1 MGILEEIREYFAS
14 TQNGAREIKTLPKEY
29 SAMVIRDNEGYGV
42 AIEFDDIRDISEK
55 FANSRLFSRT
65 LAIGGIEKKYLIL
78 SCMLDSLRYEFATV
92 CAQFVEPGID
102 GMDRKNLMSEP
113 LEWWKKWRELM
124 GNTISNK
131 EAYSVIAEMMVLDD
145 LYTQDNTVEWTAVN
159 SGSHDIEGNESS
171 YEVKSTVKRYGATI
185 TISGQHQLQSLKRLQ
200 LYFCRLEQ
208 SRTGISINDM
218 KDRLVADGYDKDKI
232 EQQLYQLGYERGAS
246 IREEKYKVLEK
257 RKYEVDDTFPKIT
270 KASFKDDHIPESIT
284 QLHIPLIWMAWN
296 ILYGD
301 PGRKE
306 MFRVIETFS
315 GIGSQAKALTR
326 IGKPFEI
333 VNTADWDINAI
344 LAYCLIHK
352 GKIDINKYADISDED
367 VTNFLKGLSLSSDG
381 KKPMSDEAFRRM
393 PMHLKRRLYAA
404 IKETRN
410 MVSITDVMGSDI
422 PDNIDLFTYSFPCQ
436 DLSLCGCWHGNKSG
450 IARDAHNRSGML
462 WEVER
467 ILLEMNEMGKELP
480 RFLLMEN
487 VTNILSKPH
496 AADFGDWKETLENL
510 GYYNKIYRLNAQN
523 FGIPQK
529 RERAYMISILCKNNA
544 ETIAQVEK
552 YFEEH
557 NLEKDEA
564 TRLKQRNLRLKDILC
579 LDYDDV
585 PRYKEEADASK
596 PNDTPS
602 RRKIW
607 EDNELLYDGKEI
619 RDIVVNTV
627 TTKQDRNPNSGLI
640 IYKNRARGKTKWRYL
655 TPRECFK
662 LMGFDESDFDR
673 IISDNPMVTK
683 NRYLYSTE
691 KLIKLAGN
699 SIVVDVLEAIF
710 RQIMDINGKILGE
723 RK

>member
-1 MGILEEIREYFAS
+1 
-14 TQNGAREIKTLPKEY
+14 
-29 SAMVIRDNEGYGV
+29 
-42 AIEFDDIRDISEK
+42 
-55 FANSRLFSRT
+55 
-65 LAIGGIEKKYLIL
+65 
-78 SCMLDSLRYEFATV
+78 
-92 CAQFVEPGID
+92 
-102 GMDRKNLMSEP
+102 
-113 LEWWKKWRELM
+113 
-124 GNTISNK
+124 
-131 EAYSVIAEMMVLDD
+131 
-145 LYTQDNTVEWTAVN
+145 
-159 SGSHDIEGNESS
+159 
-171 YEVKSTVKRYGATI
+171 
-185 TISGQHQLQSLKRLQ
+185 
-200 LYFCRLEQ
+200 
-208 SRTGISINDM
+208 
-218 KDRLVADGYDKDKI
+218 
-232 EQQLYQLGYERGAS
+232 
-246 IREEKYKVLEK
+246 
-257 RKYEVDDTFPKIT
+257 
-270 KASFKDDHIPESIT
+270 
-284 QLHIPLIWMAWN
+284 MAWN
-296 ILYGD
+296 ILYGE

-367 VTNFLKGLSLSSDG
+367 VTNFLKGLSMSSDG

>member
-1 MGILEEIREYFAS
+1 
-14 TQNGAREIKTLPKEY
+14 
-29 SAMVIRDNEGYGV
+29 
-42 AIEFDDIRDISEK
+42 
-55 FANSRLFSRT
+55 
-65 LAIGGIEKKYLIL
+65 
-78 SCMLDSLRYEFATV
+78 
-92 CAQFVEPGID
+92 
-102 GMDRKNLMSEP
+102 
-113 LEWWKKWRELM
+113 
-124 GNTISNK
+124 
-131 EAYSVIAEMMVLDD
+131 
-145 LYTQDNTVEWTAVN
+145 
-159 SGSHDIEGNESS
+159 
-171 YEVKSTVKRYGATI
+171 
-185 TISGQHQLQSLKRLQ
+185 
-200 LYFCRLEQ
+200 
-208 SRTGISINDM
+208 
-218 KDRLVADGYDKDKI
+218 
-232 EQQLYQLGYERGAS
+232 
-246 IREEKYKVLEK
+246 
-257 RKYEVDDTFPKIT
+257 
-270 KASFKDDHIPESIT
+270 
-284 QLHIPLIWMAWN
+284 
-296 ILYGD
+296 
-301 PGRKE
+301 
-306 MFRVIETFS
+306 
-315 GIGSQAKALTR
+315 
-326 IGKPFEI
+326 
-333 VNTADWDINAI
+333 
-344 LAYCLIHK
+344 
-352 GKIDINKYADISDED
+352 
-367 VTNFLKGLSLSSDG
+367 
-381 KKPMSDEAFRRM
+381 MSDEAFRRM

-467 ILLEMNEMGKELP
+467 ILLEMNEIGKELP

-544 ETIAQVEK
+544 ETIEQLEK

-564 TRLKQRNLRLKDILC
+564 THLKQRDLRLKDILC
-579 LDYDDV
+579 LDYDNV
-585 PRYKEEADASK
+585 PQYKEEADASK

-640 IYKNRARGKTKWRYL
+640 IYKNWERGKTKWRYL

-683 NRYLYSTE
+683 NRHLYSTE

>member
-1 MGILEEIREYFAS
+1 
-14 TQNGAREIKTLPKEY
+14 
-29 SAMVIRDNEGYGV
+29 
-42 AIEFDDIRDISEK
+42 
-55 FANSRLFSRT
+55 
-65 LAIGGIEKKYLIL
+65 
-78 SCMLDSLRYEFATV
+78 
-92 CAQFVEPGID
+92 
-102 GMDRKNLMSEP
+102 
-113 LEWWKKWRELM
+113 
-124 GNTISNK
+124 
-131 EAYSVIAEMMVLDD
+131 
-145 LYTQDNTVEWTAVN
+145 
-159 SGSHDIEGNESS
+159 
-171 YEVKSTVKRYGATI
+171 
-185 TISGQHQLQSLKRLQ
+185 
-200 LYFCRLEQ
+200 
-208 SRTGISINDM
+208 
-218 KDRLVADGYDKDKI
+218 
-232 EQQLYQLGYERGAS
+232 
-246 IREEKYKVLEK
+246 
-257 RKYEVDDTFPKIT
+257 
-270 KASFKDDHIPESIT
+270 
-284 QLHIPLIWMAWN
+284 
-296 ILYGD
+296 
-301 PGRKE
+301 

-352 GKIDINKYADISDED
+352 GKIDINKYAEISDED

-381 KKPMSDEAFRRM
+381 KKPMSDEAFMRM

-496 AADFGDWKETLENL
+496 AADFGDWKATLENL

-544 ETIAQVEK
+544 ETIEQVEK

-564 TRLKQRNLRLKDILC
+564 THL
-579 LDYDDV
+579 
-585 PRYKEEADASK
+585 
-596 PNDTPS
+596 
-602 RRKIW
+602 KIW
-607 EDNELLYDGKEI
+607 EDNELLYDGKEVN
-619 RDIVVNTV
+619 DIIVNTV

-640 IYKNRARGKTKWRYL
+640 IYKNWARGKTKWRYL

-683 NRYLYSTE
+683 NRHLYSTE